1 MKKVKVNYAEMLKD
15 PRWQKKR
22 LEVMQRDGFRC
33 QHCLS
38 NKKELQVHHL
48 VYRKGANPWEYDN
61 KDLITLCKQCHELET
76 EEKKRSYEEF
86 MELKSAFESKGY
98 SYELFNSIIESLI
111 VAVEYGDIDD
121 ESKDLAANEF
131 FKNCICDTQ
140 NFNDIVIA
148 GKMGLDLR
156 ELVKC
161 NFPYMI
167 EKYDEEVK

>member
-38 NKKELQVHHL
+38 NKKELQVHHI
-48 VYRKGANPWEYDN
+48 VYRKGAKPWEYDN

-98 SYELFNSIIESLI
+98 SYELLNSVLYRLYTALENYDSDNDLKDTKACDFLEDCI
-111 VAVEYGDIDD
+111 YG
-121 ESKDLAANEF
+121 
-131 FKNCICDTQ
+131 TQ
-140 NFNDIVIA
+140 NFNDIIIA
-148 GKMGLDLR
+148 GKMGLNMR
-156 ELVKC
+156 KLVEC
-161 NFPYMI
+161 NFPSMI